1 MEEAEKGRKRG
12 SRGSRREGL
21 RNPREE
27 DKEDRKQERRRDRE
41 SKRKSGR
48 RRKEE
53 ERRKCRGRRTE
64 EGLWFLQLP
73 ACLASSQRA
82 LFLCGSGLLAFSCVY
97 MGPLASGKCSALIFS
112 VWSESDPPSAQW
124 ITSASLQ
131 VDKA

>member
-27 DKEDRKQERRRDRE
+27 DKEERKQERRRDRE
-41 SKRKSGR
+41 SKKKSGR

-53 ERRKCRGRRTE
+53 GRRKCRGRQTE
-64 EGLWFLQLP
+64 EGLWRALWFPQLP
-73 ACLASSQRA
+73 ACLASSQKA

-97 MGPLASGKCSALIFS
+97 MGPLASSKCSAS
-112 VWSESDPPSAQW
+112 S
-124 ITSASLQ
+124 SLSGQ
-131 VDKA
+131 KVTRLQLSG